1 MTLRTFSLITNVI
14 FLNLWNKIEYNKGM
28 KKISLLGAKSNLFM
42 ASCTTCTTESVIYS
56 HNPCPFN
63 WNVEI
68 TWHEC
73 WTGESFSIKIFCK
86 ENGFANTQQYL
97 FVTFSCIPNGQDAW
111 AAQHQKAQGLFLT
124 KESCS
129 AFQKYNCQM

>member
-28 KKISLLGAKSNLFM
+28 KKISLLEAKSNLFM

-97 FVTFSCIPNGQDAW
+97 FVTFSCIPNGVW
-111 AAQHQKAQGLFLT
+111 PRRLG
-124 KESCS
+124 CS
-129 AFQKYNCQM
+129 APKGSGIISNKRIMFSLSKI